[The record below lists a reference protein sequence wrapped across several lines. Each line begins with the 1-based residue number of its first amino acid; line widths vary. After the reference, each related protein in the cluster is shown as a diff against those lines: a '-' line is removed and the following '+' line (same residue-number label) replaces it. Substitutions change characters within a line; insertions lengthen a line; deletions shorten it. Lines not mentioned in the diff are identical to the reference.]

1 MKAEQEFSEFV
12 KRMTK
17 QSRDS
22 SDVDWDERRL
32 DWLAELEDLYRR
44 MEQHLKPYTD
54 KNEIQIERDVIRL
67 SEDYLGTY
75 DATKLTFRIGHEK
88 ISANPKG
95 TLLIGAR
102 GRVDLSGSRKLVKI
116 VLFDEGGPFRTTKI
130 DNAFTAKESN
140 QSLQHGVNKA
150 GWYIASTLSRN
161 QYFAF
166 GKDSFRAAIM
176 EVSCG

>member
-1 MKAEQEFSEFV
+1 M

-102 GRVDLSGSRKLVKI
+102 GRVDLSGSRKLVEDR
-116 VLFDEGGPFRTTKI
+116 VVRRRRTVSYNQNRQCVHSEGIKSITSARREQSRLVHCINSFEKSVFR
-130 DNAFTAKESN
+130 F
-140 QSLQHGVNKA
+140 
-150 GWYIASTLSRN
+150 W
-161 QYFAF
+161 
-166 GKDSFRAAIM
+166 
-176 EVSCG
+176 